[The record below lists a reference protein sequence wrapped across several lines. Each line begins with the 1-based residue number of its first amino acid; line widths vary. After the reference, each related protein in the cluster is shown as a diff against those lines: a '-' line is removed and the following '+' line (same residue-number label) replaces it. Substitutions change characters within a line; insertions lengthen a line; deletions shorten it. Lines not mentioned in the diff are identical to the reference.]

1 MKVYCSIIVGQE
13 IDGKNVVVRVEKAST
28 DKAKIEEMQSLKN
41 PWTENFQVPDGN
53 VKMFFQRNFQ
63 EIEVDDAAG

>member
-28 DKAKIEEMQSLKN
+28 DKAKIEVNAKFKKPM
-41 PWTENFQVPDGN
+41 D
-53 VKMFFQRNFQ
+53 
-63 EIEVDDAAG
+63 